1 MPEKTIGPTSSI
13 EIGSSPA
20 VAFFETEESAV
31 WPASILIVDS
41 EEINRR
47 LLKAIFKTAPYRI
60 LEARKASE
68 AMALLQSERIDLV
81 ILDLMLPEMSGPEVC
96 RWIRSN
102 RPTQLVPVLMIT
114 S

>member
-1 MPEKTIGPTSSI
+1 MSGKITVTSPFEIGPSSA
-13 EIGSSPA
+13 SP
-20 VAFFETEESAV
+20 FFEDHSTA
-31 WPASILIVDS
+31 PAAILIVDS

-81 ILDLMLPEMSGPEVC
+81 ILDLMLPEMSGPSYAAGFD
-96 RWIRSN
+96 RSGPLSSF
-102 RPTQLVPVLMIT
+102 R